1 MSMKSPTKTPEVQSI
16 SQPARLFIGLMVLGG
31 GVVIG
36 QAALGVRTWP
46 HLPFLTMLA
55 IALPASRLKLKL
67 PGLNGN
73 MSVNLPFI
81 LLAAVAL
88 SAFEALM
95 LATVSAAVQS
105 LPRDSSK
112 IKPVQ
117 MIFNV
122 STMVIAVGLAS
133 GILHGGAHL
142 RSAWASAATL
152 LVLAGTG
159 LLLAQT
165 LPVAT
170 IISLTEGGSWHRI
183 WSHIFQLSFPYYV
196 LSTGI
201 TSLMTRVSQHVGW
214 QIPLLALSVMYGIY
228 RSYRLYFR
236 GAEAQPSPPLRAKT
250 ATAS

>member
-1 MSMKSPTKTPEVQSI
+1 MISPTKTQEVQSI
-16 SQPARLFIGLMVLGG
+16 PQPARLFIGLTVLGG
-31 GVVIG
+31 GALIG

-46 HLPFLTMLA
+46 QLPFVAMLA

-95 LATVSAAVQS
+95 LATASAAVQS
-105 LPRDSSK
+105 LPRDGSK
-112 IKPVQ
+112 IKPVE
-117 MIFNV
+117 MIFNL
-122 STMVIAVGLAS
+122 SIMAIAVGLA
-133 GILHGGAHL
+133 GEILHGGGHVL
-142 RSAWASAATL
+142 LPRASAATL
-152 LVLAGTG
+152 LILAGMG

-170 IISLTEGGSWHRI
+170 ILSLTEGGSWYRI
-183 WSHIFQLSFPYYV
+183 WFQIFQLSFPYYV

-201 TSLMTRVSQHVGW
+201 TSLMTTVSQHIGW
-214 QIPLLALSVMYGIY
+214 QIPVLALPVMYGIY
-228 RSYRLYFR
+228 RSYLLYFR
-236 GAEAQPSPPLRAKT
+236 RVEAQPSPLLRAK
-250 ATAS
+250 AAAAS

>member
-1 MSMKSPTKTPEVQSI
+1 MKSPTTTQEAQSI

-36 QAALGVRTWP
+36 QAALAVRTWP
-46 HLPFLTMLA
+46 HLPFLAMLA

-81 LLAAVAL
+81 LLAAVTL
-88 SAFEALM
+88 GTFEALM

-105 LPRDSSK
+105 LPRDGSEL
-112 IKPVQ
+112 KPVQ

-122 STMVIAVGLAS
+122 STMAIAAGLAS
-133 GILHGGAHL
+133 GILHSGAHL
-142 RSAWASAATL
+142 LSARASAASL

-183 WSHIFQLSFPYYV
+183 WFHIFQLSFPYYV

-201 TSLMTRVSQHVGW
+201 TSLMTTVSQHGGW
-214 QIPLLALSVMYGIY
+214 LIPLLTLPVMYGIY
-228 RSYRLYFR
+228 GSYRLYFQ
-236 GAEAQPSPPLRAKT
+236 GAGAQPSPLVKARA
-250 ATAS
+250 AAAS